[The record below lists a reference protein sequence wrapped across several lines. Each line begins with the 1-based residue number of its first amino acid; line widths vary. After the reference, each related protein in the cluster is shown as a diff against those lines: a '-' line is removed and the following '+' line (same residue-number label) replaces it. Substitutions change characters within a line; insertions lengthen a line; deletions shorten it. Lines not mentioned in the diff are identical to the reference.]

1 MDVNDEMENEKKCLT
16 LFFFSF
22 KYVKMFFFINP
33 KI

>member
-22 KYVKMFFFINP
+22 KYVKMFFL
-33 KI
+33 